1 MSLVRACLTELPR
14 LMAQES
20 ILAALRVS
28 VGSGTLTRDSAREI
42 HRSWS
47 EHASPRAIVATP
59 STPADVERSARAFE
73 QMARAHAQPPE
84 VGTGE

>member
-47 EHASPRAIVATP
+47 EHASPRAIVAP
-59 STPADVERSARAFE
+59 PADVERSARAFE
-73 QMARAHAQPPE
+73 QMARAHAAPE